1 MLTANR
7 IRPYT
12 LPWRF
17 FEQVHEDFN
26 RELSDWFTSGAT
38 HDASVGV
45 WTKDGSALIAMEL
58 PGRELADIDVTV
70 HRNGLK
76 IEAKSTVDESLL
88 ESANFLRR
96 ERSGQ
101 GVQRSFQ
108 FPFEVDPE
116 SVEATYERGLL
127 VVRLSA
133 HESAQP
139 AKIEVKAG

>member
-12 LPWRF
+12 MPWRL
-17 FEQVHEDFN
+17 FEQVQEDIN
-26 RELSDWFTSGAT
+26 REVSDWFTAT
-38 HDASVGV
+38 RDPSVGV

-58 PGRELADIDVTV
+58 PGCELADIDVAV

-76 IEAKSTVDESLL
+76 IEAKKTADEPLPD
-88 ESANFLRR
+88 SAAILRQ
-96 ERSGQ
+96 ERSRQ
-101 GVQRSFQ
+101 GVQRRFQ

-116 SVEATYERGLL
+116 SVEATYERGVL

-133 HESAQP
+133 HESSQP